1 MSMAVVLFGDPAIEG
16 IESQGEFG
24 GGANR
29 TTTCAALGS
38 SHCECTL
45 NFARRHRIDWTSPAS
60 RASMRKAARSLSEPR
75 AAIALPARTAGLVAV
90 TAPRKRRNNGGS
102 DHAEVTQDPNA

>member
-45 NFARRHRIDWTSPAS
+45 NFTVAAQNRLDFAGRQSVDAQAR
-60 RASMRKAARSLSEPR
+60 PR
-75 AAIALPARTAGLVAV
+75 PF
-90 TAPRKRRNNGGS
+90 
-102 DHAEVTQDPNA
+102 